1 MSGNQNYINHV
12 ALVLDASS
20 SMSHLSGKVVE
31 VADQQIAYLARRS
44 KELDQET
51 RVTVYVFA
59 DKVEC
64 VIYDKDV
71 LRMPSLKQ
79 LYRVGGMTALLA
91 ATLKSQ
97 RELTQTAQLY
107 GDHSFLTFVLTD
119 GQENA
124 SHRCPDAPTK
134 NPRELVQAVA
144 KLMQTQED
152 NWTLAV
158 LVPDQM
164 GKREAMQCGFP
175 KDNIAIWDATSTQ
188 GLEEA
193 GQVIQQATEN
203 FMMGRAQGIRGS
215 RAVFSTGAEAVNK
228 DTIKAAG
235 LTPVNPSEYQ
245 LIPVAREAAI
255 REWVR
260 VQHRQDSD
268 SGDHVRRS
276 VRSGAARVSPSSA
289 ATGMDS
295 QSFQPGD
302 AITDPLGQQNVGGR
316 APRRRATRS
325 PPPPGRR
332 RHARVGLAARRPSPP
347 RPPRGSVPSSGRRG
361 RR

>member
-1 MSGNQNYINHV
+1 MSGSQNYINHV

-20 SMSHLSGKVVE
+20 SMSHLSHKVVE

-59 DKVEC
+59 DKVQC

-79 LYRVGGMTALLA
+79 LYRTGGMTALLA
-91 ATLKSQ
+91 AALKSQ
-97 RELTQTAQLY
+97 HELAQTAQLY

-124 SHRCPDAPTK
+124 SHRCPDSPARD
-134 NPRELVQAVA
+134 PRELVQAVA
-144 KLMQTQED
+144 QMIATQQD

-193 GQVIQQATEN
+193 GQVIRQATEN
-203 FMMGRAQGIRGS
+203 FMMGRTQGIRGS

-235 LTPVNPSEYQ
+235 LTPVDPSKYR
-245 LIPVAREAAI
+245 LIPVARNAAI
-255 REWVR
+255 REWVVECGHTYR
-260 VQHRQDSD
+260 T
-268 SGDHVRRS
+268 
-276 VRSGAARVSPSSA
+276 GAAFYQLSKSEKIQAQKQIAVLEKKTDRVY
-289 ATGMDS
+289 TGPEARTLLGLPDAEVRVKPDHNDHFTIFV
-295 QSFQPGD
+295 QS
-302 AITDPLGQQNVGGR
+302 TSVNRKL
-316 APRRRATRS
+316 
-325 PPPPGRR
+325 
-332 RHARVGLAARRPSPP
+332 
-347 RPPRGSVPSSGRRG
+347 VPSTRLLLML
-361 RR
+361 

>member
-1 MSGNQNYINHV
+1 MAGSQNYINHV

-20 SMSHLSGKVVE
+20 SMSHLSRKVVE

-44 KELDQET
+44 RELDQET

-91 ATLKSQ
+91 AALKSQ
-97 RELTQTAQLY
+97 HELAQTAQLY

-124 SHRCPDAPTK
+124 SHRGPDSPSRD
-134 NPRELVQAVA
+134 PRELVKAVA
-144 KLMQTQED
+144 EMIATQED

-175 KDNIAIWDATSTQ
+175 KDNIAVWDATSTQ

-193 GQVIQQATEN
+193 GQVIREATEK
-203 FMMGRAQGIRGS
+203 FMVGRAQGIRGS
-215 RAVFSTGAEAVNK
+215 RAVFSMGAEAVNK
-228 DTIKAAG
+228 DTIEAAG
-235 LTPVNPSEYQ
+235 LAAVDPSGYR
-245 LIPVAREAAI
+245 LIPVTRDAAI
-255 REWVR
+255 RDWVVECGHTYRTGGAFYQLSKSEKIQARKQIAVLEKKTDRVYSGPEARALLGLPDVEVR
-260 VQHRQDSD
+260 VKP
-268 SGDHVRRS
+268 DHNDDFTIFVQSTS
-276 VRSGAARVSPSSA
+276 VNRKLVP
-289 ATGMDS
+289 
-295 QSFQPGD
+295 
-302 AITDPLGQQNVGGR
+302 N
-316 APRRRATRS
+316 TR
-325 PPPPGRR
+325 
-332 RHARVGLAARRPSPP
+332 LLLML
-347 RPPRGSVPSSGRRG
+347 
-361 RR
+361 

>member
-1 MSGNQNYINHV
+1 MSGSQNYINHV

-20 SMSHLSGKVVE
+20 SMSHLSHKVVE

-59 DKVEC
+59 DKVSC

-79 LYRVGGMTALLA
+79 LYRTGGMTALLA
-91 ATLKSQ
+91 AALKSQ
-97 RELTQTAQLY
+97 HELAQTAQLY

-124 SHRCPDAPTK
+124 SHRCPDSPARD
-134 NPRELVQAVA
+134 PRELVQAVA
-144 KLMQTQED
+144 RMIETQQD

-175 KDNIAIWDATSTQ
+175 RDNIAIWDATSTQ

-193 GQVIQQATEN
+193 GQVIRQATEN
-203 FMMGRAQGIRGS
+203 FMMGRTQGIRGS
-215 RAVFSTGAEAVNK
+215 RAVFSTGAEAVNQ

-235 LTPVNPSEYQ
+235 LTPVDPSKYQ
-245 LIPVAREAAI
+245 LIPVARNAAI
-255 REWVR
+255 KEWVVECGHAYR
-260 VQHRQDSD
+260 T
-268 SGDHVRRS
+268 
-276 VRSGAARVSPSSA
+276 GAAFYQLSKSEKIQAQKQIAVLEKKTDRVF
-289 ATGMDS
+289 TG
-295 QSFQPGD
+295 PEARTLLGLPD
-302 AITDPLGQQNVGGR
+302 AE
-316 APRRRATRS
+316 
-325 PPPPGRR
+325 
-332 RHARVGLAARRPSPP
+332 ARVKPDHNDHFTIFVQST
-347 RPPRGSVPSSGRRG
+347 SVNRKLVPNTRLLLML
-361 RR
+361 

>member
-1 MSGNQNYINHV
+1 MPEGQNYINHV

-20 SMSHLSGKVVE
+20 SMSHLSRKVVE
-31 VADQQIAYLARRS
+31 VADQQIEYLARRS
-44 KELDQET
+44 RELDQET

-59 DKVEC
+59 DTVEC

-91 ATLKSQ
+91 AALKSQ
-97 RELTQTAQLY
+97 RELAQTAQLY

-124 SHRCPDAPTK
+124 SHRCPDAPATD
-134 NPRELVQAVA
+134 PRALVAAVA
-144 KLMQTQED
+144 EMAATQEQ

-193 GQVIQQATEN
+193 GQVIREATEK
-203 FMMGRAQGIRGS
+203 FMVGRTKGIRGS
-215 RAVFSTGAEAVNK
+215 RAVFTTGAETVNQ

-235 LTPVNPSEYQ
+235 LTPVDPSAYQ
-245 LIPVAREAAI
+245 LIPVTRDTAI
-255 REWVR
+255 RDWV
-260 VQHRQDSD
+260 VE
-268 SGDHVRRS
+268 SGHTY
-276 VRSGAARVSPSSA
+276 RSGSAFYQLNKSEKVQARKQIAVLEKKTDQVY
-289 ATGMDS
+289 TGPEARTLLGLPDAEVRLKPDHNDDFTIFV
-295 QSFQPGD
+295 QSTSVNRKLTPH
-302 AITDPLGQQNVGGR
+302 
-316 APRRRATRS
+316 TR
-325 PPPPGRR
+325 
-332 RHARVGLAARRPSPP
+332 LLYIL
-347 RPPRGSVPSSGRRG
+347 
-361 RR
+361 

>member
-20 SMSHLSGKVVE
+20 SMSRLSAKVIE
-31 VADQQIAYLARRS
+31 VADQQITYLARRS
-44 KELDQET
+44 RELDQET

-59 DKVEC
+59 NNVEC

-91 ATLKSQ
+91 ATLTSQ
-97 RELTQTAQLY
+97 RELAQTAQLY

-124 SHRCPDAPTK
+124 SHRCPGTPSRKPA
-134 NPRELVQAVA
+134 ELVKAVA
-144 KLMQTQED
+144 QMIETQQD

-164 GKREAMQCGFP
+164 GKREAMQYGFP

-188 GLEEA
+188 GLHEA
-193 GQVIQQATEN
+193 GQVIQEATEK
-203 FMMGRAQGIRGS
+203 FMVGRTKGIRGS
-215 RAVFSTGAEAVNK
+215 RAVFSAGAEAVNK

-235 LTPVNPSEYQ
+235 LTAADPTSYALLPVT
-245 LIPVAREAAI
+245 RDAAI
-255 REWVR
+255 RDWITESGHTYRTGGAFYQLSKPEKIQPRKQIAVLEKTTDRIYTGPEARALLGLPDVEVR
-260 VQHRQDSD
+260 IKPDHNDDFTIFVQST
-268 SGDHVRRS
+268 S
-276 VRSGAARVSPSSA
+276 VNRKLLTNTRVLL
-289 ATGMDS
+289 M
-295 QSFQPGD
+295 
-302 AITDPLGQQNVGGR
+302 L
-316 APRRRATRS
+316 
-325 PPPPGRR
+325 
-332 RHARVGLAARRPSPP
+332 
-347 RPPRGSVPSSGRRG
+347 
-361 RR
+361 

>member
-1 MSGNQNYINHV
+1 MSKNQNYINHV

-20 SMSHLSGKVVE
+20 SMSRLSGKVVE

-44 KELDQET
+44 RELDQET

-79 LYRVGGMTALLA
+79 LYRAGGMTALLA
-91 ATLKSQ
+91 AALKSQ
-97 RELTQTAQLY
+97 RELAQTAQLY
-107 GDHSFLTFVLTD
+107 GDHSFLTFILTD

-124 SHRCPDAPTK
+124 SHRSPDAPSK
-134 NPRELVQAVA
+134 DPRALMAAVA
-144 KLMQTQED
+144 EMIETQED

-164 GKREAMQCGFP
+164 GKREATQCGFP

-193 GQVIQQATEN
+193 GQVIQEATEK
-203 FMMGRAQGIRGS
+203 FMVGRTKGIRGT
-215 RAVFSTGAEAVNK
+215 RAVFSTGADTVNK

-235 LTPVNPSEYQ
+235 LTPVDPSGYALLPVGRAAAIKEWVIESGHTYRTGGAYYQ
-245 LIPVAREAAI
+245 LSKPEKIQARKHIAVLEKSTDRIYSGPEARALLGLPDVEVRI
-255 REWVR
+255 RPDHNDDYTIF
-260 VQHRQDSD
+260 VQST
-268 SGDHVRRS
+268 S
-276 VRSGAARVSPSSA
+276 VNRKLVP
-289 ATGMDS
+289 
-295 QSFQPGD
+295 
-302 AITDPLGQQNVGGR
+302 N
-316 APRRRATRS
+316 TR
-325 PPPPGRR
+325 
-332 RHARVGLAARRPSPP
+332 LLIMT
-347 RPPRGSVPSSGRRG
+347 
-361 RR
+361 

>member
-1 MSGNQNYINHV
+1 MAGTQNYINHV

-20 SMSHLSGKVVE
+20 SMSHLRNKVVE

-79 LYRVGGMTALLA
+79 LYRVGGMTSLLA
-91 ATLKSQ
+91 AALKSQ
-97 RELTQTAQLY
+97 RELAQTAQLY

-124 SHRCPDAPTK
+124 SHRCPDAPAQD
-134 NPRELVQAVA
+134 PRVLVQAVA
-144 KLMQTQED
+144 NMIETQQD

-164 GKREAMQCGFP
+164 GKREATQCGFP

-193 GQVIQQATEN
+193 GQVIQEATEK
-203 FMMGRAQGIRGS
+203 FMVGRTKGIRGS
-215 RAVFSTGAEAVNK
+215 RSVFSAGGAVSRQ
-228 DTIKAAG
+228 TIEAAG
-235 LTPVNPSEYQ
+235 LTPADPSAFA
-245 LIPVAREAAI
+245 LVPVARDVAI
-255 REWVR
+255 REWVVESGHTYRTGCAYYQLSKSEKIQARKQIAVLEKKTDR
-260 VQHRQDSD
+260 VYTGPQARALL
-268 SGDHVRRS
+268 GLPNEEVRVKPDHNDEFTIFVQSTS
-276 VRSGAARVSPSSA
+276 VNRKLVA
-289 ATGMDS
+289 
-295 QSFQPGD
+295 Q
-302 AITDPLGQQNVGGR
+302 
-316 APRRRATRS
+316 TRLL
-325 PPPPGRR
+325 
-332 RHARVGLAARRPSPP
+332 VM
-347 RPPRGSVPSSGRRG
+347 V
-361 RR
+361 

>member
-1 MSGNQNYINHV
+1 MSKNQNYINHV

-20 SMSHLSGKVVE
+20 SMSRLSAKVVE

-44 KELDQET
+44 RELDQET

-79 LYRVGGMTALLA
+79 LYRAGGMTALLA
-91 ATLKSQ
+91 AALKSQ
-97 RELTQTAQLY
+97 RELAQTAQLY
-107 GDHSFLTFVLTD
+107 GDHSFLTFILTD

-124 SHRCPDAPTK
+124 SHRSPDAPSK
-134 NPRELVQAVA
+134 DPRELMAAVA
-144 KLMQTQED
+144 EMIETQQD

-164 GKREAMQCGFP
+164 GKREATQCGFP

-193 GQVIQQATEN
+193 GQVIQEATEK
-203 FMMGRAQGIRGS
+203 FMIGRTKGIRGT
-215 RAVFSTGAEAVNK
+215 RAVFSTGADAVNK

-235 LTPVNPSEYQ
+235 LTPVDPSGYA
-245 LIPVAREAAI
+245 LLPVARAAAI
-255 REWVR
+255 KEWVIESGHTYR
-260 VQHRQDSD
+260 TGGAYYQLSKPEKIQARKHIAVLEKGTDRIYSGPEARALLGLPDVEVRIKPDHNDDYTIFVQST
-268 SGDHVRRS
+268 S
-276 VRSGAARVSPSSA
+276 VNRKLVP
-289 ATGMDS
+289 
-295 QSFQPGD
+295 
-302 AITDPLGQQNVGGR
+302 N
-316 APRRRATRS
+316 TR
-325 PPPPGRR
+325 
-332 RHARVGLAARRPSPP
+332 LLIMT
-347 RPPRGSVPSSGRRG
+347 
-361 RR
+361 

>member
-1 MSGNQNYINHV
+1 MSGSQNYINHV

-20 SMSHLSGKVVE
+20 SMSHLSRKVVE

-44 KELDQET
+44 EELDQET

-79 LYRVGGMTALLA
+79 LYGVGGMTALLA

-97 RELTQTAQLY
+97 RELAQTAQLY

-124 SHRCPDAPTK
+124 SHRCPDVPAGE
-134 NPRELVQAVA
+134 PRDLVQAVA
-144 KLMQTQED
+144 KMVETQED

-193 GQVIQQATEN
+193 GQVIQQATEK
-203 FMMGRAQGIRGS
+203 FMVGRTKGIRGS
-215 RAVFSTGAEAVNK
+215 RAVFSTGADAVNR
-228 DTIKAAG
+228 DTIEAAG
-235 LTPVNPSEYQ
+235 LTPANPSEYQ
-245 LIPVAREAAI
+245 LIAVAREATI
-255 REWVR
+255 RNWVIECGHTFRTGCAFYQLSKSEKIQARKQIAVLEKKTDRVYTGPEARALLGLPDSEVR
-260 VQHRQDSD
+260 VKP
-268 SGDHVRRS
+268 DHNDDFTIFVQSTS
-276 VRSGAARVSPSSA
+276 VNRKLVPH
-289 ATGMDS
+289 
-295 QSFQPGD
+295 
-302 AITDPLGQQNVGGR
+302 
-316 APRRRATRS
+316 TRLLLM
-325 PPPPGRR
+325 
-332 RHARVGLAARRPSPP
+332 V
-347 RPPRGSVPSSGRRG
+347 
-361 RR
+361 

>member
-1 MSGNQNYINHV
+1 MSGSQNYINHV

-20 SMSHLSGKVVE
+20 SMSHLNGKVVE

-44 KELDQET
+44 RELDQET

-59 DKVEC
+59 DTVEC

-71 LRMPSLKQ
+71 LRMPSLKK

-97 RELTQTAQLY
+97 RELAQTAQLY

-124 SHRCPDAPTK
+124 SHRCPDAPARD
-134 NPRELVQAVA
+134 PRALVQAVA
-144 KLMQTQED
+144 KMIETQDD

-164 GKREAMQCGFP
+164 GKREATQFGFP

-193 GQVIQQATEN
+193 GQVIREATEK
-203 FMMGRAQGIRGS
+203 FMVGRTKGIRGS
-215 RAVFSTGAEAVNK
+215 RAVFSTGGEAINK
-228 DTIKAAG
+228 KSIEAAG
-235 LTPVNPSEYQ
+235 LTPVNASEYH
-245 LIPVAREAAI
+245 LIPVTREAGI
-255 REWVR
+255 REWVIESGHTFRNGGAFYQLGKTEKIQARKQIAVLEKKTDR
-260 VQHRQDSD
+260 VYTGPEARALLGLPDTEVRVKP
-268 SGDHVRRS
+268 DHNDEFTIFVQSTS
-276 VRSGAARVSPSSA
+276 VNRKLIP
-289 ATGMDS
+289 
-295 QSFQPGD
+295 
-302 AITDPLGQQNVGGR
+302 N
-316 APRRRATRS
+316 TRLLLM
-325 PPPPGRR
+325 
-332 RHARVGLAARRPSPP
+332 V
-347 RPPRGSVPSSGRRG
+347 
-361 RR
+361 

>member
-20 SMSHLSGKVVE
+20 SMSHLSRKVVE

-44 KELDQET
+44 RELDQET

-71 LRMPSLKQ
+71 LRMPSLQQ
-79 LYRVGGMTALLA
+79 LYRVGGMTSLLA
-91 ATLKSQ
+91 AALKSQ
-97 RELTQTAQLY
+97 RELAQTAQLY

-124 SHRCPDAPTK
+124 SHHCPDAPSRD
-134 NPRELVQAVA
+134 PRELVKSVA
-144 KLMQTQED
+144 EMIETQD
-152 NWTLAV
+152 VNWTLAV

-193 GQVIQQATEN
+193 GQVIQQATEK
-203 FMMGRAQGIRGS
+203 FMVGRSKGIRGS

-228 DTIKAAG
+228 DTIEAAG
-235 LTPVNPSEYQ
+235 LTPVEQSAYQ
-245 LIPVAREAAI
+245 LVPVTRDAVIRDWVVESGHTYRTGGAFYQLSKSEKVQARKQIAVLEKATDRVYTGPEARALLGLPDA
-255 REWVR
+255 EVR
-260 VQHRQDSD
+260 VKP
-268 SGDHVRRS
+268 DHNDDFTIFVQSTS
-276 VRSGAARVSPSSA
+276 VNRKLVP
-289 ATGMDS
+289 
-295 QSFQPGD
+295 
-302 AITDPLGQQNVGGR
+302 N
-316 APRRRATRS
+316 TR
-325 PPPPGRR
+325 
-332 RHARVGLAARRPSPP
+332 LLIMI
-347 RPPRGSVPSSGRRG
+347 
-361 RR
+361 

>member
-1 MSGNQNYINHV
+1 MSATQNYINHV

-20 SMSHLSGKVVE
+20 SMSHLSRKVVD

-44 KELDQET
+44 RELDQET

-79 LYRVGGMTALLA
+79 LYRTGGMTALLA
-91 ATLKSQ
+91 AALKSQ
-97 RELTQTAQLY
+97 SELAQTAQLY

-124 SHRCPDAPTK
+124 SHRCPDTPATD
-134 NPRELVQAVA
+134 PRQLVQAVA
-144 KLMQTQED
+144 EMIRTQQD

-193 GQVIQQATEN
+193 GQVIRQATEN
-203 FMMGRAQGIRGS
+203 FMMGRTQGIRGS
-215 RAVFSTGAEAVNK
+215 RAVFSTGAEAVNE

-235 LTPVNPSEYQ
+235 LTPADPSKYQ
-245 LIPVAREAAI
+245 LIPVARDAAI
-255 REWVR
+255 REWVIECGHTY
-260 VQHRQDSD
+260 QT
-268 SGDHVRRS
+268 
-276 VRSGAARVSPSSA
+276 GAAYYQLSKSEKIQAQKQIAVLEKKTDRVY
-289 ATGMDS
+289 TGPQARALLGLPNTEVRVKPDHNDHFTIFV
-295 QSFQPGD
+295 QSTSVNRKLVP
-302 AITDPLGQQNVGGR
+302 N
-316 APRRRATRS
+316 TR
-325 PPPPGRR
+325 
-332 RHARVGLAARRPSPP
+332 LLLML
-347 RPPRGSVPSSGRRG
+347 
-361 RR
+361 

>member
-1 MSGNQNYINHV
+1 MAGNQNYINHV

-20 SMSHLSGKVVE
+20 SMSRLSRKVVE
-31 VADQQIAYLARRS
+31 VADQQISYLARRS
-44 KELDQET
+44 QELDQET

-71 LRMPSLKQ
+71 LRMPSLKS

-97 RELTQTAQLY
+97 RELAQTAQLY

-124 SHRCPDAPTK
+124 SHRCDDAPSK
-134 NPRELVQAVA
+134 DPRGLMQAVA
-144 KLMQTQED
+144 ELVEKQED

-175 KDNIAIWDATSTQ
+175 KDNIAVWDATSTQ

-193 GQVIQQATEN
+193 GVVIREATEK
-203 FMMGRAQGIRGS
+203 FMVGRTKGIRGS
-215 RAVFSTGAEAVNK
+215 RAVFSTGADAVNTQ
-228 DTIKAAG
+228 TIKAAG
-235 LTPVNPSEYQ
+235 LTPLDASAYE
-245 LIPVAREAAI
+245 LIPVARDIAI
-255 REWVR
+255 REWVTESGHTYR
-260 VQHRQDSD
+260 TGCAFYQLSKSEKVQARKQIAVLEKKTDRIFTGPEARALLGLPD
-268 SGDHVRRS
+268 AEVRLKPDHNDDFTIFVQSTS
-276 VRSGAARVSPSSA
+276 VNRKLVA
-289 ATGMDS
+289 
-295 QSFQPGD
+295 Q
-302 AITDPLGQQNVGGR
+302 
-316 APRRRATRS
+316 TR
-325 PPPPGRR
+325 
-332 RHARVGLAARRPSPP
+332 LLLMT
-347 RPPRGSVPSSGRRG
+347 
-361 RR
+361 

>member
-1 MSGNQNYINHV
+1 MSGSQNYINHV

-59 DKVEC
+59 NKVEC

-97 RELTQTAQLY
+97 RELAQTAQLY

-124 SHRCPDAPTK
+124 SHRCPDAPAK
-134 NPRELVQAVA
+134 DPRKLVQAVA
-144 KLMQTQED
+144 KLIEAQED

-175 KDNIAIWDATSTQ
+175 KDNIAIWDAASTQ

-193 GQVIQQATEN
+193 GQVIQQATEK
-203 FMMGRAQGIRGS
+203 FMVGRTKGIRGS

-235 LTPVNPSEYQ
+235 LTPVKPAKYQ
-245 LIPVAREAAI
+245 LIPVTRETAI
-255 REWVR
+255 REWVIECGHTYRTGGAFYQLSKSEKIQAKKQIAVLEKKTDR
-260 VQHRQDSD
+260 VYTGPEARALLGLPDME
-268 SGDHVRRS
+268 VRIKPNHNDDFTIFVQSTS
-276 VRSGAARVSPSSA
+276 VNRK
-289 ATGMDS
+289 
-295 QSFQPGD
+295 
-302 AITDPLGQQNVGGR
+302 L
-316 APRRRATRS
+316 APQTR
-325 PPPPGRR
+325 
-332 RHARVGLAARRPSPP
+332 LLLMT
-347 RPPRGSVPSSGRRG
+347 
-361 RR
+361 

>member
-1 MSGNQNYINHV
+1 MSGSQNYINHV

-20 SMSHLSGKVVE
+20 SMSHLSRKVVE

-97 RELTQTAQLY
+97 RELAQTAQLY

-124 SHRCPDAPTK
+124 SHRCVDAPTRD
-134 NPRELVQAVA
+134 PRELVQGVV
-144 KLMQTQED
+144 KMVETQED

-193 GQVIQQATEN
+193 GQVIQQATEK
-203 FMMGRAQGIRGS
+203 FMVGRSQGIRGS
-215 RAVFSTGAEAVNK
+215 RAVFSMGAESVNK
-228 DTIKAAG
+228 ETIKAAG
-235 LTPVNPSEYQ
+235 LTPVNPSEYH
-245 LIPVAREAAI
+245 LIPVSREAGI
-255 REWVR
+255 RDWVIECGHSFRTGCAFYQLSKSEKIQARKRIAVLEKKTDRVYTGPEARALLGLPDTEVR
-260 VQHRQDSD
+260 VKP
-268 SGDHVRRS
+268 DHNDDFTIFVQSTS
-276 VRSGAARVSPSSA
+276 VNRK
-289 ATGMDS
+289 
-295 QSFQPGD
+295 
-302 AITDPLGQQNVGGR
+302 L
-316 APRRRATRS
+316 
-325 PPPPGRR
+325 
-332 RHARVGLAARRPSPP
+332 
-347 RPPRGSVPSSGRRG
+347 VPSTRLLLMN
-361 RR
+361 

>member
-1 MSGNQNYINHV
+1 MAGSQNYINHV

-20 SMSHLSGKVVE
+20 SMSHLSSKVVE

-44 KELDQET
+44 GELDQET

-59 DKVEC
+59 DQVEC

-91 ATLKSQ
+91 AALKSQ
-97 RELTQTAQLY
+97 RELAQTAQLY
-107 GDHSFLTFVLTD
+107 GDHSFLTFILTD

-124 SHRCPDAPTK
+124 SHRCPDAPARD
-134 NPRELVQAVA
+134 PRELVRAVA
-144 KLMQTQED
+144 EMIETQQD

-175 KDNIAIWDATSTQ
+175 KDNIAVWDATSTQ

-193 GQVIQQATEN
+193 GQVIRQATEK
-203 FMMGRAQGIRGS
+203 FMVGRTQGIRGS
-215 RAVFSTGAEAVNK
+215 RAVFSTGAETVNR

-235 LTPVNPSEYQ
+235 LAPVEPSAYE
-245 LIPVAREAAI
+245 LIPVARDAAI
-255 REWVR
+255 RDWVVECGHTYRTGGAFYQLSKSEKIQAKKQIAVLEKKTDRVYTGPEARALLGLPDVEVR
-260 VQHRQDSD
+260 VKP
-268 SGDHVRRS
+268 DHNDDFTIFVQSTS
-276 VRSGAARVSPSSA
+276 VNRKLVP
-289 ATGMDS
+289 
-295 QSFQPGD
+295 
-302 AITDPLGQQNVGGR
+302 N
-316 APRRRATRS
+316 TR
-325 PPPPGRR
+325 
-332 RHARVGLAARRPSPP
+332 LLLML
-347 RPPRGSVPSSGRRG
+347 
-361 RR
+361 

>member
-1 MSGNQNYINHV
+1 MTRSQNYINHV

-20 SMSHLSGKVVE
+20 SMSHLSRKVVE

-44 KELDQET
+44 KDLAQET

-91 ATLKSQ
+91 AALKSQ
-97 RELTQTAQLY
+97 RELAQTAQLY

-124 SHRCPDAPTK
+124 SHRCPDAPSK
-134 NPRELVQAVA
+134 DPRRLVESVA
-144 KLMQTQED
+144 EMIRTQED

-164 GKREAMQCGFP
+164 GKHEAMQGGFP

-193 GQVIQQATEN
+193 GQVIQEATEK
-203 FMMGRAQGIRGS
+203 FMVGRSKGIRGS
-215 RAVFSTGAEAVNK
+215 RAVFSVGAEAVNM
-228 DTIKAAG
+228 DTVAAAG
-235 LTPVNPSEYQ
+235 LTPADPSGYALIAVARDAGIRDWVVESGHTYRTGGAFYQ
-245 LIPVAREAAI
+245 LSKSEKIQARKQIAVLEKKTDRLYTGPEA
-255 REWVR
+255 RSLLGLPDVEVR
-260 VQHRQDSD
+260 VKP
-268 SGDHVRRS
+268 DHNDEFTIFVQSTS
-276 VRSGAARVSPSSA
+276 VNRKLVP
-289 ATGMDS
+289 
-295 QSFQPGD
+295 
-302 AITDPLGQQNVGGR
+302 N
-316 APRRRATRS
+316 TRLLLM
-325 PPPPGRR
+325 
-332 RHARVGLAARRPSPP
+332 H
-347 RPPRGSVPSSGRRG
+347 
-361 RR
+361 

>member
-20 SMSHLSGKVVE
+20 SMSHLSRKVVE

-97 RELTQTAQLY
+97 RELAQTAQLY

-124 SHRCPDAPTK
+124 SHRCPDAPTR
-134 NPRELVQAVA
+134 NQRELVRAVA
-144 KLMQTQED
+144 TMMQTQED

-193 GQVIQQATEN
+193 GQVIRQATEN
-203 FMMGRAQGIRGS
+203 FMVGRAQGIRGS

-235 LTPVNPSEYQ
+235 LTPVDPSAYR
-245 LIPVAREAAI
+245 LIPVAREVGI
-255 REWVR
+255 RDWVIECGHAYRTGSAFYQLSKSEKIQARKQIAVLEKKTDRVYTGPEARALLGLPDMEVR
-260 VQHRQDSD
+260 VKP
-268 SGDHVRRS
+268 DHNDDFTIFVQSTS
-276 VRSGAARVSPSSA
+276 VNRKLVP
-289 ATGMDS
+289 
-295 QSFQPGD
+295 Q
-302 AITDPLGQQNVGGR
+302 
-316 APRRRATRS
+316 TR
-325 PPPPGRR
+325 
-332 RHARVGLAARRPSPP
+332 LLLMN
-347 RPPRGSVPSSGRRG
+347 
-361 RR
+361 

>member
-1 MSGNQNYINHV
+1 MSGDQNYINHV

-20 SMSHLSGKVVE
+20 SMSHLRGKVVE

-97 RELTQTAQLY
+97 RELAQTAQLY

-124 SHRCPDAPTK
+124 SHRCPDALTK
-134 NPRELVQAVA
+134 SPRELVRAVA
-144 KLMQTQED
+144 ELMETQED

-203 FMMGRAQGIRGS
+203 FMVGRAQGIRGS

-228 DTIKAAG
+228 DTIEAAG
-235 LTPVNPSEYQ
+235 LTPVDPSKYQ

-255 REWVR
+255 REWVIECGHTFRTGCAFYQLSKSEKIQARKQIAVLEKKTDR
-260 VQHRQDSD
+260 VYTGPEARSLLGLPDTEVRVKP
-268 SGDHVRRS
+268 DHNDDFTIFVQSTS
-276 VRSGAARVSPSSA
+276 VNRKLTPH
-289 ATGMDS
+289 
-295 QSFQPGD
+295 
-302 AITDPLGQQNVGGR
+302 
-316 APRRRATRS
+316 TR
-325 PPPPGRR
+325 
-332 RHARVGLAARRPSPP
+332 LLLMI
-347 RPPRGSVPSSGRRG
+347 
-361 RR
+361 

>member
-20 SMSHLSGKVVE
+20 SMSHLSRKVVE

-44 KELDQET
+44 RELDQET

-91 ATLKSQ
+91 AALKSQ
-97 RELTQTAQLY
+97 HELAQTAQLY

-124 SHRCPDAPTK
+124 SHRCPDAPAMD
-134 NPRELVQAVA
+134 PRELVKVVA
-144 KLMQTQED
+144 EMIETQED

-193 GQVIQQATEN
+193 GQVIRQATEK
-203 FMMGRAQGIRGS
+203 FMVGRTQGIRGS

-235 LTPVNPSEYQ
+235 LTPVNESQYE
-245 LIPVAREAAI
+245 LIPVTRDAAI
-255 REWVR
+255 RDWVIECGHTYRTGGAFYQLSKSEKIQAQKQIAVLEKKTDR
-260 VQHRQDSD
+260 VYAGPEARALLGLPDVEVRIKP
-268 SGDHVRRS
+268 DHNDDFMIFVQSTSVNRRLI
-276 VRSGAARVSPSSA
+276 P
-289 ATGMDS
+289 
-295 QSFQPGD
+295 
-302 AITDPLGQQNVGGR
+302 N
-316 APRRRATRS
+316 TR
-325 PPPPGRR
+325 
-332 RHARVGLAARRPSPP
+332 LLLML
-347 RPPRGSVPSSGRRG
+347 
-361 RR
+361 

>member
-1 MSGNQNYINHV
+1 MSGSQNYINHV

-20 SMSHLSGKVVE
+20 SMSHLSQKVVE
-31 VADQQIAYLARRS
+31 VADQQISYLARRS
-44 KELDQET
+44 QELDQET

-59 DKVEC
+59 NKVEC

-97 RELTQTAQLY
+97 RELAQTAQLY

-124 SHRCPDAPTK
+124 SHRNLDAPSK
-134 NPRELVQAVA
+134 DPRELVRAVA
-144 KLMQTQED
+144 KLVETQED

-193 GQVIQQATEN
+193 GQVIQQATEK
-203 FMMGRAQGIRGS
+203 FMVGRTKGIRGS
-215 RAVFSTGAEAVNK
+215 RAVFSTGAETVNK
-228 DTIKAAG
+228 EAIKAAG

-255 REWVR
+255 RDWVTECGHTYRTGGAFYQLSKSEKIQARKQIAVLEKKTDRVYTGPEARAVLGLPNTEVR
-260 VQHRQDSD
+260 VKP
-268 SGDHVRRS
+268 DHNDDFTIFVQSTS
-276 VRSGAARVSPSSA
+276 VNRKLVP
-289 ATGMDS
+289 
-295 QSFQPGD
+295 
-302 AITDPLGQQNVGGR
+302 N
-316 APRRRATRS
+316 TRLLLM
-325 PPPPGRR
+325 
-332 RHARVGLAARRPSPP
+332 V
-347 RPPRGSVPSSGRRG
+347 
-361 RR
+361 

>member
-1 MSGNQNYINHV
+1 MSGDQNYINHV

-20 SMSHLSGKVVE
+20 SMSHLRGKVVE
-31 VADQQIAYLARRS
+31 VADQQITYLARRS

-97 RELTQTAQLY
+97 RELAQTAQLY

-124 SHRCPDAPTK
+124 SHRSPDALTK
-134 NPRELVQAVA
+134 SPRELVRAVA
-144 KLMQTQED
+144 ELMETQED

-203 FMMGRAQGIRGS
+203 FMVGRARGIRGS

-235 LTPVNPSEYQ
+235 LTPVDPSKYQ

-255 REWVR
+255 REWVIECGHTFRTGCAFYQLSKSEKIQARKQIAVLEKKTDR
-260 VQHRQDSD
+260 VYTGPEARSLLGLPDTEVRVKP
-268 SGDHVRRS
+268 DHNDDFTIFVQSTS
-276 VRSGAARVSPSSA
+276 VNRKLTPH
-289 ATGMDS
+289 
-295 QSFQPGD
+295 
-302 AITDPLGQQNVGGR
+302 
-316 APRRRATRS
+316 TR
-325 PPPPGRR
+325 
-332 RHARVGLAARRPSPP
+332 LLLMI
-347 RPPRGSVPSSGRRG
+347 
-361 RR
+361 

>member
-1 MSGNQNYINHV
+1 MSGSQNYINHV

-20 SMSHLSGKVVE
+20 SMSHLSRKVVE

-59 DKVEC
+59 DTVEC

-97 RELTQTAQLY
+97 KELAQTAQLY

-124 SHRCPDAPTK
+124 SHRCPDAPAT
-134 NPRELVQAVA
+134 NQRELVRAVA
-144 KLMQTQED
+144 ELMVTQED

-203 FMMGRAQGIRGS
+203 FMVGRARGIRGS

-235 LTPVNPSEYQ
+235 LAPVEPSKYQ

-255 REWVR
+255 RDWVVECGHTFRTGCAFYQLSKSEKIQARKQIAVLEKKTDRVYTGPEARALLGLPDAEVR
-260 VQHRQDSD
+260 VKP
-268 SGDHVRRS
+268 DHNDDFTIFVQSTS
-276 VRSGAARVSPSSA
+276 VNRKLVPH
-289 ATGMDS
+289 
-295 QSFQPGD
+295 
-302 AITDPLGQQNVGGR
+302 
-316 APRRRATRS
+316 TR
-325 PPPPGRR
+325 
-332 RHARVGLAARRPSPP
+332 LLLML
-347 RPPRGSVPSSGRRG
+347 
-361 RR
+361 

>member
-1 MSGNQNYINHV
+1 MSVSQNYINHV

-20 SMSHLSGKVVE
+20 SMSHLSRKVVE

-44 KELDQET
+44 RELDQET

-79 LYRVGGMTALLA
+79 LYRTGGMTALLA
-91 ATLKSQ
+91 AALKSQ
-97 RELTQTAQLY
+97 RELAQTAQLY

-124 SHRCPDAPTK
+124 SHRCQDSPTK
-134 NPRELVQAVA
+134 DPRDLVQAVA
-144 KLMQTQED
+144 RMIETQQD

-203 FMMGRAQGIRGS
+203 FMMGRTQGIRGS
-215 RAVFSTGAEAVNK
+215 RAVFSTGGETVNEK
-228 DTIKAAG
+228 TIKAAG
-235 LTPVNPSEYQ
+235 LTPVDPSKYQ
-245 LIPVAREAAI
+245 LIPVARNAAI
-255 REWVR
+255 KEWVIECGHTYRTGGAFYELSKSEKIQAQKQIAVLEKKTDR
-260 VQHRQDSD
+260 VY
-268 SGDHVRRS
+268 SGPQARALLGLPDTEVRVKPDHNDHFTIFVQSTS
-276 VRSGAARVSPSSA
+276 VNRKLVP
-289 ATGMDS
+289 
-295 QSFQPGD
+295 
-302 AITDPLGQQNVGGR
+302 N
-316 APRRRATRS
+316 TR
-325 PPPPGRR
+325 
-332 RHARVGLAARRPSPP
+332 LLLML
-347 RPPRGSVPSSGRRG
+347 
-361 RR
+361 

>member
-1 MSGNQNYINHV
+1 MSGAQNYINHV

-20 SMSHLSGKVVE
+20 SMSHLSRKVVE

-44 KELDQET
+44 RELDQET

-59 DKVEC
+59 DTVEC

-91 ATLKSQ
+91 ASLKSQ
-97 RELTQTAQLY
+97 RELAQTAQLY

-124 SHRCPDAPTK
+124 SHRCPGAPAR
-134 NPRELVQAVA
+134 NPRELVAAVA
-144 KLMQTQED
+144 QMIATQED

-164 GKREAMQCGFP
+164 GRREAMQCGFP
-175 KDNIAIWDATSTQ
+175 KENIAIWDATSTQ

-193 GQVIQQATEN
+193 GHVIQQATEK
-203 FMMGRAQGIRGS
+203 FMVGRAQGIRGS

-228 DTIKAAG
+228 DTIEAAG
-235 LTPVNPSEYQ
+235 LTPVKPSEYQ
-245 LIPVAREAAI
+245 VIPVARDVAI
-255 REWVR
+255 RDWVIESGHTYRTGCAFYQLSKPEKIQAQKQIAVLEKTTDR
-260 VQHRQDSD
+260 VYTGPEARALIGLPDVETRVKP
-268 SGDHVRRS
+268 DHNADFTIFVQSTS
-276 VRSGAARVSPSSA
+276 VNRKLVPH
-289 ATGMDS
+289 
-295 QSFQPGD
+295 
-302 AITDPLGQQNVGGR
+302 
-316 APRRRATRS
+316 TR
-325 PPPPGRR
+325 
-332 RHARVGLAARRPSPP
+332 LLLMI
-347 RPPRGSVPSSGRRG
+347 
-361 RR
+361 

>member
-20 SMSHLSGKVVE
+20 SMSHLSRKVIE

-97 RELTQTAQLY
+97 RELAQTAQLY

-124 SHRCPDAPTK
+124 SHHCPDVSTK

-144 KLMQTQED
+144 QLIATQED

-188 GLEEA
+188 GLEDA
-193 GQVIQQATEN
+193 GHVIQQATEN
-203 FMMGRAQGIRGS
+203 FMVGRAQGIRGS

-228 DTIKAAG
+228 DTIEAAG

-255 REWVR
+255 REWVIECGHTYRTGCAFYQLSKSEKIQARKQIAVLEKKTDR
-260 VQHRQDSD
+260 VYTGPQARALLGLPD
-268 SGDHVRRS
+268 
-276 VRSGAARVSPSSA
+276 AEARVKPDHNDDF
-289 ATGMDS
+289 TIFV
-295 QSFQPGD
+295 QSTSVNRKLVPH
-302 AITDPLGQQNVGGR
+302 
-316 APRRRATRS
+316 TR
-325 PPPPGRR
+325 
-332 RHARVGLAARRPSPP
+332 LLLMI
-347 RPPRGSVPSSGRRG
+347 
-361 RR
+361 

>member
-20 SMSHLSGKVVE
+20 SMSHLSRKVVE

-44 KELDQET
+44 RELEQET

-59 DKVEC
+59 DTVEC

-71 LRMPSLKQ
+71 LRMPSLKE

-91 ATLKSQ
+91 AALKSQ
-97 RELTQTAQLY
+97 RELAQTAQLY

-124 SHRCPDAPTK
+124 SHHSPDAPSRK
-134 NPRELVQAVA
+134 PRELVKAVA
-144 KLMQTQED
+144 EMIATQQD

-175 KDNIAIWDATSTQ
+175 KDNIAIWDATSTR

-193 GQVIQQATEN
+193 GRVIQQATEN
-203 FMMGRAQGIRGS
+203 FMVGRAQGVRGS
-215 RAVFSTGAEAVNK
+215 RAVFSTGADAVNK
-228 DTIKAAG
+228 ETIEAAG
-235 LTPVNPSEYQ
+235 LTPVEPSKYQ

-255 REWVR
+255 RDWVIECGHTYRTGCAFYQLSKSEKIQARKQIAVLEKKTDR
-260 VQHRQDSD
+260 VYTGPEARALLGLPD
-268 SGDHVRRS
+268 
-276 VRSGAARVSPSSA
+276 AEARVKPDHNDDF
-289 ATGMDS
+289 TIFV
-295 QSFQPGD
+295 QSTSVNRKLV
-302 AITDPLGQQNVGGR
+302 AH
-316 APRRRATRS
+316 TR
-325 PPPPGRR
+325 
-332 RHARVGLAARRPSPP
+332 LLLMI
-347 RPPRGSVPSSGRRG
+347 
-361 RR
+361 

>member
-1 MSGNQNYINHV
+1 MSGSQNYINHV

-20 SMSHLSGKVVE
+20 SMSRLSRKVVE

-44 KELDQET
+44 QELDQET

-59 DKVEC
+59 DRVQC

-79 LYRVGGMTALLA
+79 MYRVGGMTALLA

-97 RELTQTAQLY
+97 HELAQTAQLY

-119 GQENA
+119 GQENV

-134 NPRELVQAVA
+134 DPRALVQAVSS
-144 KLMQTQED
+144 MIETQED

-164 GKREAMQCGFP
+164 GKREAMQYGFP

-193 GQVIQQATEN
+193 GQVIQEATEK
-203 FMMGRAQGIRGS
+203 FMVGRTKGIRGS
-215 RAVFSTGAEAVNK
+215 RAVFSTGADTVNK

-235 LTPVNPSEYQ
+235 LTPVESSKYR
-245 LIPVAREAAI
+245 LIDVTRDVAI
-255 REWVR
+255 REWVVESGHTYRTGGAFYQLSKSEKVQPKKQISVLEKKTDKIYTGPEARALLGLPDVEVR
-260 VQHRQDSD
+260 VKP
-268 SGDHVRRS
+268 DHNDDFTIFVQSTS
-276 VRSGAARVSPSSA
+276 VNRKLVA
-289 ATGMDS
+289 
-295 QSFQPGD
+295 
-302 AITDPLGQQNVGGR
+302 N
-316 APRRRATRS
+316 TR
-325 PPPPGRR
+325 
-332 RHARVGLAARRPSPP
+332 LLLML
-347 RPPRGSVPSSGRRG
+347 
-361 RR
+361 

>member
-20 SMSHLSGKVVE
+20 SMSHLSRKVVE

-44 KELDQET
+44 KELEQET

-59 DKVEC
+59 QNVEC

-71 LRMPSLKQ
+71 LRMPSLQQ

-97 RELTQTAQLY
+97 RELAETAQLY

-124 SHRCPDAPTK
+124 SHRCVDAPART
-134 NPRELVQAVA
+134 PRELVQSVA
-144 KLMQTQED
+144 TLFETQED

-158 LVPDQM
+158 LVPDQI

-193 GQVIQQATEN
+193 GQVIRQATEN
-203 FMMGRAQGIRGS
+203 FMVGRAQGIRGS

-228 DTIKAAG
+228 DTIKEAG
-235 LTPVNPSEYQ
+235 LAPVNPSEYQ
-245 LIPVAREAAI
+245 LIPVARAAAI
-255 REWVR
+255 RDWVTECGHTFRTGCAYYQLSKSEKVQAHKQIAVLEKKTDR
-260 VQHRQDSD
+260 VYTGSEARDLLGLPD
-268 SGDHVRRS
+268 MEVRIKPDHNDDFTIFVQSTS
-276 VRSGAARVSPSSA
+276 VNRKLVP
-289 ATGMDS
+289 
-295 QSFQPGD
+295 Q
-302 AITDPLGQQNVGGR
+302 
-316 APRRRATRS
+316 TR
-325 PPPPGRR
+325 
-332 RHARVGLAARRPSPP
+332 LLLML
-347 RPPRGSVPSSGRRG
+347 
-361 RR
+361 

>member
-44 KELDQET
+44 QELDQET
-51 RVTVYVFA
+51 RVTVYVFSN
-59 DKVEC
+59 KVEC

-79 LYRVGGMTALLA
+79 MYRAGGMTALLA

-97 RELTQTAQLY
+97 RELAQTAQLY

-124 SHRCPDAPTK
+124 SHRCPDAPAR
-134 NPRELVQAVA
+134 NSRELVQAVA
-144 KLMQTQED
+144 TMIETQED

-175 KDNIAIWDATSTQ
+175 KDNIAVWDATSTQ

-193 GQVIQQATEN
+193 GQAILKATEN
-203 FMMGRAQGIRGS
+203 FMVGRSKGIRGS
-215 RAVFSTGAEAVNK
+215 RAVFSIGAEAVNK
-228 DTIKAAG
+228 KSIAAAG
-235 LTPVNPSEYQ
+235 LTPVDPSLYH

-255 REWVR
+255 RDWVVESGHTYRTGCAYYQLSKSEKIQARKQIAVLEKKTDQVYTGPEARALLGLPDTEVR
-260 VQHRQDSD
+260 VKP
-268 SGDHVRRS
+268 DHNDEFTIFVQSTS
-276 VRSGAARVSPSSA
+276 VNRKLAL
-289 ATGMDS
+289 
-295 QSFQPGD
+295 Q
-302 AITDPLGQQNVGGR
+302 
-316 APRRRATRS
+316 TRLLLM
-325 PPPPGRR
+325 
-332 RHARVGLAARRPSPP
+332 V
-347 RPPRGSVPSSGRRG
+347 
-361 RR
+361 

>member
-1 MSGNQNYINHV
+1 MSGIQNYINHV

-20 SMSHLSGKVVE
+20 SMSRLSRKVVE

-51 RVTVYVFA
+51 RVTVYVFS

-79 LYRVGGMTALLA
+79 LYRAGGMTALLA

-97 RELTQTAQLY
+97 RELAQTAQLY

-124 SHRCPDAPTK
+124 SHRCPDAPTRD
-134 NPRELVQAVA
+134 PRALVTAVTE
-144 KLMQTQED
+144 MIETQQD

-164 GKREAMQCGFP
+164 GKREAMNCGFP
-175 KDNIAIWDATSTQ
+175 KDNVAVWDATSTQ

-193 GQVIQQATEN
+193 GQVIQQATEK
-203 FMMGRAQGIRGS
+203 FMIGRTKGIRGS
-215 RAVFSTGAEAVNK
+215 RAVFSMGAEAVNE

-235 LTPVNPSEYQ
+235 LTPVDPSKYQ
-245 LIPVAREAAI
+245 LIRVAGAGAI
-255 REWVR
+255 RDCVVESGHTYRTGGAFYQLSKSEKIQARKQIAVLEKKTDRIYTGPQARALLGLPSEEVR
-260 VQHRQDSD
+260 VKP
-268 SGDHVRRS
+268 DHNDGYTIFVQSTS
-276 VRSGAARVSPSSA
+276 VNRK
-289 ATGMDS
+289 
-295 QSFQPGD
+295 
-302 AITDPLGQQNVGGR
+302 L
-316 APRRRATRS
+316 
-325 PPPPGRR
+325 
-332 RHARVGLAARRPSPP
+332 
-347 RPPRGSVPSSGRRG
+347 VPNTSLLVML
-361 RR
+361 

>member
-1 MSGNQNYINHV
+1 MTGTQNYINHV

-20 SMSHLSGKVVE
+20 SMSHLSRKVVD

-44 KELDQET
+44 RELDQET
-51 RVTVYVFA
+51 RVTVYIFA

-79 LYRVGGMTALLA
+79 LYRTGGMTALLA
-91 ATLKSQ
+91 AALKSQ
-97 RELTQTAQLY
+97 RELAQTAQLY

-124 SHRCPDAPTK
+124 SHRCQDSPTK
-134 NPRELVQAVA
+134 DPRQLVQAVA
-144 KLMQTQED
+144 QMIETQQD

-215 RAVFSTGAEAVNK
+215 RAVFSTGAEAVNE

-235 LTPVNPSEYQ
+235 LSPADPTTYQ
-245 LIPVAREAAI
+245 LIPVARDAAI
-255 REWVR
+255 REWVIECGHTYRTGGAFYQLSKSEKIQAQKQIAVLEKKTDR
-260 VQHRQDSD
+260 VYTGPEARALLGLPDTEVRVKP
-268 SGDHVRRS
+268 DHNDHFTIFVQSTS
-276 VRSGAARVSPSSA
+276 VNRKLVP
-289 ATGMDS
+289 
-295 QSFQPGD
+295 
-302 AITDPLGQQNVGGR
+302 N
-316 APRRRATRS
+316 TR
-325 PPPPGRR
+325 
-332 RHARVGLAARRPSPP
+332 LLLML
-347 RPPRGSVPSSGRRG
+347 
-361 RR
+361 

>member
-255 REWVR
+255 REWVIECGHTYRTGGAFYQLSKSEKIQARKQIAVLEKKTDR
-260 VQHRQDSD
+260 VYTGPEARSLLGLPDTEVRVKP
-268 SGDHVRRS
+268 DHNDDFTIFVQSTS
-276 VRSGAARVSPSSA
+276 VNRKLVPH
-289 ATGMDS
+289 
-295 QSFQPGD
+295 
-302 AITDPLGQQNVGGR
+302 
-316 APRRRATRS
+316 TR
-325 PPPPGRR
+325 
-332 RHARVGLAARRPSPP
+332 LLLMI
-347 RPPRGSVPSSGRRG
+347 
-361 RR
+361 